1 MAPIRGRS
9 ATVYSILLLRHDSS
23 VGERSKREPCVRVDS
38 AKGKDAM
45 SVIRQLSLVKGEER
59 FIFRYQAGQET
70 EVIDAFA
77 SMAAD
82 RANEFDWFDAA
93 VLSYQMG
100 RRLETE
106 LEQLAAPSKKHDA

>member
-1 MAPIRGRS
+1 
-9 ATVYSILLLRHDSS
+9 
-23 VGERSKREPCVRVDS
+23 
-38 AKGKDAM
+38 M

-59 FIFRYQAGQET
+59 FVFRYQTGQEA

-77 SMAAD
+77 SLAAD
-82 RANEFDWFDAA
+82 RSSRFDWFDAA

-106 LEQLAAPSKKHDA
+106 LDQIATYSEEHGR